1 MNCSKKSGRGAFI
14 CFEGIDH
21 SGKSTQARLVA
32 EKLGSEVGSASV
44 RVMTFPDRSS
54 PTGVLINGYLTDKS
68 KTLEDHV
75 VHLLY
80 AANRWEKMGEIE
92 KLLEEGVTVIADR
105 YTYSGIAYTLAKD
118 RVSKKDN
125 PVFSYEWCIA
135 CERGLLRPDKVIF
148 FDIDVK
154 TALERGNA
162 GGKSQ
167 ERYETSPFL
176 SAVKSVY
183 DEELVDKSFWHIIDA
198 HAKPEEITS
207 QVMDVVHQV
216 IEDVKTKSTQ
226 RIA

>member
-1 MNCSKKSGRGAFI
+1 M
-14 CFEGIDH
+14 
-21 SGKSTQARLVA
+21 
-32 EKLGSEVGSASV
+32 
-44 RVMTFPDRSS
+44 
-54 PTGVLINGYLTDKS
+54 
-68 KTLEDHV
+68 
-75 VHLLY
+75 
-80 AANRWEKMGEIE
+80 
-92 KLLEEGVTVIADR
+92 IADR

-118 RVSKKDN
+118 RVSKKEK

-154 TALERGNA
+154 TALQRGDA

-183 DEELVDKSFWHIIDA
+183 DEELLDRSFWHVIDA
-198 HAKPEEITS
+198 HAKPEEITA
-207 QVMDVVHQV
+207 QVMDVVHKV
-216 IEDVKTKSTQ
+216 IEDVHNKPTQ

>member
-1 MNCSKKSGRGAFI
+1 M
-14 CFEGIDH
+14 
-21 SGKSTQARLVA
+21 LVF
-32 EKLGSEVGSASV
+32 LFG
-44 RVMTFPDRSS
+44 VMKR
-54 PTGVLINGYLTDKS
+54 
-68 KTLEDHV
+68 
-75 VHLLY
+75 
-80 AANRWEKMGEIE
+80 GEIE
-92 KLLEEGVTVIADR
+92 KLLEQGVTVIADR

-216 IEDVKTKSTQ
+216 IEDVRTKPTQ
-226 RIA
+226 SIA